1 TISVESFLT
10 ISILPNP
17 KSEDIITGLALPFM
31 WVVEIPYL
39 KGIVGTIGGLK
50 NIPKIKKSFPC

>member
-1 TISVESFLT
+1 
-10 ISILPNP
+10 
-17 KSEDIITGLALPFM
+17 M

-50 NIPKIKKSFPC
+50 HPKIKNLSPASLLSPFVADMAP